1 MVKIGLFGENGDK
14 MLTVVNII
22 KDFNLFLNIS
32 LLKDVI

>member
-1 MVKIGLFGENGDK
+1 

-32 LLKDVI
+32 LLKDVIWILKHWNVVLIK